1 MATAGNEFGKQVRAP
16 TKHEGK
22 KCLVLGDLIIRNVGP
37 EHTNMVI
44 KSFPGIR
51 NEKLH
56 RVMEN
61 RNLGSPDTVLH
72 HVGKKDLRRTR
83 HLDCVM
89 ENMYSLVVTVKSSF
103 PECRLVL
110 SGLSRRRNVTW
121 L

>member
-1 MATAGNEFGKQVRAP
+1 LLLATAGNEFGKQVKAP

-22 KCLVLGDLIIRNVGP
+22 KCVVLRDLIIRNVGP
-37 EHTNMVI
+37 EHTNMAI

-72 HVGKKDLRRTR
+72 HLGKKD
-83 HLDCVM
+83 
-89 ENMYSLVVTVKSSF
+89 S
-103 PECRLVL
+103 RLCDGKYAL
-110 SGLSRRRNVTW
+110 SCGYGKKQFSGM
-121 L
+121 